1 MHYVKVDAQ
10 DVKEDAQV
18 IDAQVGSR
26 STSVNRVVAVADGV
40 DRVVGVVCRAIVLV
54 TVVAMLVVLGAN
66 VVARYALGEGGLTW
80 ASEVPEQLFP
90 WLIAAGIVLGVQHG
104 AHIAV
109 DLLPSVLGDGGR
121 RLLIV
126 AVSLL
131 VAATYLVFLVVVLY
145 VAGLAAVERSPI
157 LQIPRSL
164 GYYALGFAAL
174 LTAVCSLTIAVRV
187 ALLGPDAAPEPNPEE
202 SPT

>member
-18 IDAQVGSR
+18 KDAHAGR
-26 STSVNRVVAVADGV
+26 RATSTNRVVAVADGV

-54 TVVAMLVVLGAN
+54 TVVVMLVVLGAN

-145 VAGLAAVERSPI
+145 VAELAAVERSPI

-164 GYYALGFAAL
+164 GYYALAFAAL
-174 LTAVCSLTIAVRV
+174 LTAVCSLTIAARV